1 MIKQGNPARNIIFSY
16 GMNNERGK
24 LRGWSTFRTQ
34 STSDIDQQ
42 KPHELPFDVKIE
54 LRAP

>member
-1 MIKQGNPARNIIFSY
+1 MIQQGNPARNIIFSY
-16 GMNNERGK
+16 GMNNSEVRVPFERK
-24 LRGWSTFRTQ
+24 AQVTSTNK
-34 STSDIDQQ
+34 